1 MSTRRWRSAIVLTAA
16 GLTAAAL
23 SIPATASAAPAASAA
38 PVAAAKS
45 AAKSISG
52 DTVIVKF
59 KSGASAQ
66 QKSAVQRLSGVLGKV
81 ASINGTGAVTL
92 RVAGDPRRAVERLN
106 KSAAVEYAEVNA
118 VMTTQ
123 ATPNDPQYGDM
134 YGLHNTGQ
142 GGGKADADIDAPE
155 GWDAAGLS
163 GFPQTGGVKVGIVD
177 TGIMKA
183 HEEFAGG
190 RIADC
195 GGVNDFGISLII
207 IIIGADPTIV
217 DDPAKCEDDNG
228 HGTHVA
234 GTIAANT
241 NNGKGVAGVAF
252 NSPLAICKALN
263 GSGSGTLDMVANC
276 ITWLNEKG
284 AKIISMS
291 LGGSSGSQTLQAAV
305 QNATENGS
313 LLIAAAGNSGN
324 SSLSYPAAYPEVV
337 SVAATDNKDA
347 KASFSTFNSD
357 VEVAAPGVN
366 IVSSWNDGGYNTIS
380 GTSMATP
387 HAAGV
392 AAIIAGQGGG
402 VATWRSKLQQS
413 VDDLGAAGRDVNYGF
428 GRVNLQKA
436 AS

>member
-1 MSTRRWRSAIVLTAA
+1 MSTRRWRSAIVLAVG

-23 SIPATASAAPAASAA
+23 SIPATAAAASAA
-38 PVAAAKS
+38 SAAAPS
-45 AAKSISG
+45 ASQKYSA
-52 DTVIVKF
+52 DTVIVKY
-59 KSGASAQ
+59 KTGASAQ
-66 QKSAVQRLSGVLGKV
+66 SKSLLHKLAGVVSTV
-81 ASINGTGAVTL
+81 APIKGTGAVTL
-92 RVAGDPRRAVERLN
+92 RVSGDPRKAVERLN
-106 KSAAVEYAEVNA
+106 KSAAVEYAELNA
-118 VMTTQ
+118 IMTTQ
-123 ATPNDPQYGDM
+123 ATPNDPSFGQM

-142 GGGKADADIDAPE
+142 GGGTADADIDAPE
-155 GWDAAGLS
+155 GWDAAGMA
-163 GFPQTGGVKVGIVD
+163 GFPQTGGAKVGIVD

-190 RIADC
+190 RIANC
-195 GGVNDFGISLII
+195 GGVNNFGFSLII

-217 DDPAKCEDDNG
+217 DDPAKCEDDHG

-276 ITWLNEKG
+276 ITWLNQKG

-291 LGGSSGSQTLQAAV
+291 LGGSSGSATLQTAV
-305 QNATENGS
+305 QNATKNGS
-313 LLIAAAGNSGN
+313 LLIAAAGNGGN
-324 SSLSYPAAYPEVV
+324 SALNYPAAYQEVV

-366 IVSSWNDGGYNTIS
+366 ILSTWNDGAYNTIS

-392 AAIIAGQGGG
+392 AAVIATLNPGAG
-402 VATWRSKLQQS
+402 VAGWRSELTSS
-413 VDDLGAAGRDVNYGF
+413 VDDLGTAGRDVNFGF